1 MKKIFIPILAAAVW
15 LVSCNKTE
23 TQNTASDSD
32 QTALQKDSNSL
43 QTDSIKVAD
52 SLVLSKTLTV
62 DFKQKVL
69 LFSGLDKQVL
79 DSLYKDE
86 IKPQED
92 YSKANIEA
100 ALNENMTKY
109 FNENKENVKDYMPDF
124 KQTWDRFSEM
134 KVFSNEND
142 FLTIKFTGYGF
153 SGGAH
158 GYAYENYK
166 IADLKNQK
174 KIQLEDIVEV
184 SKVDWNDVL
193 LKQTDSDKFMIFEP
207 GKLSYNQNFYFDSQG
222 ITFVYGQYEIAPYAA
237 GIIPIHIPYSKIMK
251 ALKPDFKNRMDIK

>member
-1 MKKIFIPILAAAVW
+1 MKKIFIPLLAAAIW

-32 QTALQKDSNSL
+32 QTVLQKDSNTL
-43 QTDSIKVAD
+43 QADSIKLAD

-109 FNENKENVKDYMPDF
+109 FNESKENVKDYMPDF

-142 FLTIKFTGYGF
+142 FLTIKYTGYGF

-174 KIQLEDIVEV
+174 KIQLADIVEV

-237 GIIPIHIPYSKIMK
+237 GIIPIHIPYSKIME

>member
-23 TQNTASDSD
+23 IQNTASDSD
-32 QTALQKDSNSL
+32 QTVLQKDSNSL
-43 QTDSIKVAD
+43 QTDSIKLAD

-134 KVFSNEND
+134 KIFSNEND
-142 FLTIKFTGYGF
+142 FLTIKYTGYGF

-193 LKQTDSDKFMIFEP
+193 LKQADSDKFMIFEP
-207 GKLSYNQNFYFDSQG
+207 GKLSYNQNFYFDSHG

-237 GIIPIHIPYSKIMK
+237 GIIPIHIPYSKIMG